1 MRHWRDLSRSAYE
14 RDLVTNE
21 KVEFRS
27 LDPNRTF
34 EGFFFSLAFCGL
46 ALEAAEELGEL
57 VECTAFNITCTLVS
71 LAFPISSDVSIHAK
85 R

>member
-1 MRHWRDLSRSAYE
+1 VRHWCDLSRSAYE

-34 EGFFFSLAFCGL
+34 EGFFSSLAFRGL
-46 ALEAAEELGEL
+46 GLEAAEELGEF
-57 VECTAFNITCTLVS
+57 VECTAFNIICTLVS
-71 LAFPISSDVSIHAK
+71 LACPISSDVPIHAK